1 MSIVA
6 ALLPLA
12 AFVYLFV
19 GLFVLAARKPGYS
32 HVLHTISEIG
42 EVGAPD
48 QRLVAWGLFLPVG
61 LAFLPGAILLQNA
74 VPAVAALCLCIAV
87 GYLVAAVFPCDPGS
101 PVSGSA
107 RQGMHNLGGAVEY
120 IGGGLALLAAAKAF
134 DVPGRI
140 AGYVVLAVAI
150 GLTILPAGAP
160 RGLLQRIG
168 ELVLFGSSAW
178 LVWLAAVRVAAV

>member
-1 MSIVA
+1 MPIAA
-6 ALLPLA
+6 ALLPLV

-19 GLFVLAARKPGYS
+19 CLFVLARRKPGYS

-48 QRLVAWGLFLPVG
+48 QRLVAWGLFVPVG
-61 LAFLPGAILLQNA
+61 LAFVPGAILFQGA
-74 VPAVAALCLCIAV
+74 APAVAALCLCIAV

-120 IGGGLALLAAAKAF
+120 IGGGLALLAAAKTF
-134 DVPGRI
+134 EEPGHI
-140 AGYVVLAVAI
+140 AGYIVLGVAVA
-150 GLTILPAGAP
+150 LTVLPAGSP

-168 ELVLFGSSAW
+168 EAVLFGSSAW
-178 LVWLAAVRVAAV
+178 LVWSAAGRVGAM